1 MQILGV
7 VASSLMRSQTA
18 EEKNGSTETVL
29 GGGLVGPKRSPNG
42 RMTAGM
48 RRFSLKEFRPPRAA
62 KGKRVNIPALRSRC

>member
-42 RMTAGM
+42 RKTAGM
-48 RRFSLKEFRPPRAA
+48 RRPTSVGCSPRAA
-62 KGKRVNIPALRSRC
+62 KGNRVNIPEPQARC